1 MAMSANRFLHLVII
15 LCLCFGPSAFAQNQR
30 KTLEEQ
36 KKEILKKIQETERIL
51 SQTSTQKVSS
61 IGRLRA
67 LNQQIQTRTSLIDA
81 IKDEVNLLDEDMEE
95 NQSIIDA
102 MENDLTALKKE
113 YTEMIYT
120 TQKTNKGFNQLTFL
134 FASSTFNQLFMRMK
148 YIKQYSEARKKQGEQ
163 ITIVQNSLANQII
176 VIEGQRNSQ
185 QSLLNEELSE
195 SQKLENLVG
204 EQKQLVTKLTQDE
217 KRIKQEL
224 DQQRKAEK
232 ELSNRIEAIIE
243 EERKAALLASTDM
256 TALTSAFEKE
266 KGKLPWPVDQGFVA
280 SKFGEHKHP
289 TIKTITVNNLGVDI
303 QTNENATIKVVFPG
317 KVSQVISVPGLGNSV
332 IIQHGEYFTVYTK
345 LKTVVVKRGDI
356 VTQGQAIGQ
365 VLTDKDN
372 ISQLKFRIHPP
383 KTNGTANPEIWLQ
396 KKSK

>member
-1 MAMSANRFLHLVII
+1 MSANRLIRLVII

-81 IKDEVNLLDEDMEE
+81 IKDEVGLLDEDIEE

-113 YTEMIYT
+113 YAEMIYT

-163 ITIVQNSLANQII
+163 ITIVQNSLANQI
-176 VIEGQRNSQ
+176 VEIEGQRNSK

-195 SQKLENLVG
+195 SQKLESLVG

-224 DQQRKAEK
+224 DQQRKSEK

-303 QTNENATIKVVFPG
+303 QTNENATIKVIFPG

-356 VTQGQAIGQ
+356 LTQGQAIGQ

-383 KTNGTANPEIWLQ
+383 KTNGTVNPEIWLQ

>member
-1 MAMSANRFLHLVII
+1 MSANKHLLLILFLSLSFGQALV
-15 LCLCFGPSAFAQNQR
+15 AQNQR
-30 KTLEEQ
+30 VTLEEQ
-36 KKEILKKIQETERIL
+36 KKEILRKIQETERIL

-81 IKDEVNLLDEDMEE
+81 IKGEVGLLNEDIEE

-102 MENDLTALKKE
+102 MENDLNALKKE
-113 YTEMIYT
+113 YAEMIYT
-120 TQKTNKGFNQLTFL
+120 TQKTNKGFSQLTFL
-134 FASSTFNQLFMRMK
+134 FASTTFNQLFMRMK

-163 ITIVQNSLANQII
+163 IIIVQNSLANQI
-176 VIEGQRNSQ
+176 VEIESQRSSK

-204 EQKQLVTKLTQDE
+204 EQKQLVAKLTQDE

-232 ELSNRIEAIIE
+232 ELSSKIEAIIE

-256 TALTSAFEKE
+256 TALTTAFEKE

-383 KTNGTANPEIWLQ
+383 KTNGTVNPEIWLQ